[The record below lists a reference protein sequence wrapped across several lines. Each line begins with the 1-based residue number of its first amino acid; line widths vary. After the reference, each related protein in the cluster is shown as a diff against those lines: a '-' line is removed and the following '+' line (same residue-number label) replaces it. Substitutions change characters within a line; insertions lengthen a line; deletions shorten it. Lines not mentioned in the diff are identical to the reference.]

1 MKKIIMV
8 VAVLSFSALV
18 QGAPAAESRTAEE
31 SKGLTVD
38 DLGRGLKSAAKN
50 VENEIPKI
58 GAAIGSAVKKITEKG
73 QDKPSPQMP
82 AKQNK

>member
-1 MKKIIMV
+1 MNKVIMV
-8 VAVLSFSALV
+8 VVVLSLSAFV
-18 QGAPAAESRTAEE
+18 QAAIAAESRTAEE

-58 GAAIGSAVKKITEKG
+58 GSAIGNAVKKITEKG
-73 QDKPSPQMP
+73 QDKPSSPKP

>member
-1 MKKIIMV
+1 MNRMLTI
-8 VAVLSFSALV
+8 VAILSFSGLIQTAIA
-18 QGAPAAESRTAEE
+18 GESRTTGE
-31 SKGLTVD
+31 SQGLTVD

-58 GAAIGSAVKKITEKG
+58 GSAIGSAIKKITEKG
-73 QDKPSPQMP
+73 QDKPSSPNP

>member
-1 MKKIIMV
+1 MNKMAMV

-18 QGAPAAESRTAEE
+18 QAAIAAESRTAEE

-58 GAAIGSAVKKITEKG
+58 GSAIGNAVKKITEKG
-73 QDKPSPQMP
+73 QDKPTSQMP